1 MRLSRHPAVA
11 YLFLVRRMNAHVT
24 ALMMFA
30 TATLTSC
37 AWYVAPEVSGPYATR
52 LTREDIQQIAAL
64 PFTGSGINR
73 GVHSIY
79 AKRPDEAD
87 VQSGLPKWPNDIV
100 VSFSVHKRAGHWAI
114 VPGSISTM
122 RLIPT
127 GSHA

>member
-1 MRLSRHPAVA
+1 MR
-11 YLFLVRRMNAHVT
+11 AHIT
-24 ALMMFA
+24 ALMIFA

-37 AWYVAPEVSGPYATR
+37 ASYVAPEVSGPYAAR

-79 AKRPDEAD
+79 AKSQDHAD
-87 VQSGLPKWPNDIV
+87 VQSGLPKWPNDTI
-100 VSFSVHKRAGHWAI
+100 VSFSVRKKAGHWAI
-114 VPGSISTM
+114 VPDSISTM

-127 GSHA
+127 G